1 MKRTGSSMPLEK
13 KNVQEKIALYERL
26 SGASEKSIIITKLKE
41 NKEPDSL
48 TDKTYILFNE
58 NLENMS
64 SLSSSLSSIPYEQ
77 NPEGLKDL

>member
-1 MKRTGSSMPLEK
+1 MLMKK
-13 KNVQEKIALYERL
+13 QNVQEKIALYERL
-26 SGASEKSIIITKLKE
+26 SGASEKSVPKPKE

>member
-1 MKRTGSSMPLEK
+1 MKKMESSMLLEK

-26 SGASEKSIIITKLKE
+26 SGASEKSITKPKE
-41 NKEPDSL
+41 NKEPDSS
-48 TDKTYILFNE
+48 TNKTYILFNE

-77 NPEGLKDL
+77 NPEGLRDL